1 MSAVHDLSATEQ
13 AALIK
18 SKDLSPLELMRHY
31 LERIDRHD
39 RRLGAFITLTPESA
53 LEAAGQAT
61 AQVLQADDPQELPP
75 LFGVPT
81 AIKDLH
87 LTAGVRTTLG
97 SAGLTGFV
105 PPVDAHAVALIK
117 AAGLI
122 SVGKTNVPEFGL
134 VCYTAND
141 LAPDARTPWDETR
154 SAAGSSG
161 GAAAA
166 VAGGLL
172 PVAHGSDGGG
182 SIRTPAAACGLIGFK
197 SSRGVMSTGPSLTWT
212 SYVSEGPLAR
222 TMADAATFL
231 EIITAPNPAD
241 PHNRPLPRG
250 SYLAALSR
258 PPEKLRIARTARPG
272 DGGPVHH
279 ECLAAWE
286 QASKTLADLGHEI
299 IDIDPPDGPVF
310 ATMTDQLLTLMG
322 VSAKVVTDTVIPAEL
337 RDRLTPLSK
346 WLVKNAEQV
355 SGVDVERAYRTHIAA
370 ASQILLAL
378 EPYDALL
385 TPTTTD
391 LPTPLDW
398 LKADGDPAE
407 SYRRIAAWSAFTP
420 AYNLSGQPAVSLPF
434 GQTPDDLPIGVQ
446 LVGRR
451 FEDDRLVALAAQ
463 LEQSTS
469 WRDRHPAIW
478 TEA

>member
-1 MSAVHDLSATEQ
+1 MSLIHDLTATEQ
-13 AALIK
+13 AELIK
-18 SKDLSPLELMRHY
+18 AKEISPLELMRHY

-39 RRLGAFITLTPESA
+39 RRLGAFITLTPETA
-53 LEAAGQAT
+53 LEAAERAT
-61 AQVLQADDPQELPP
+61 AQVQQAEDPRELPA

-97 SAGLTGFV
+97 SAGLSDFV
-105 PPVDAHAVALIK
+105 PNVDAHAVALIK

-134 VCYTAND
+134 ACYTAND
-141 LAPDARTPWDETR
+141 LAPDACTPWDETR

-172 PVAHGSDGGG
+172 PIAHGSDGGG
-182 SIRTPAAACGLIGFK
+182 SIRTPAATCGLIGFK
-197 SSRGVMSTGPSLTWT
+197 SSRGLMSTGPSLTWS

-222 TMADAATFL
+222 TMTDAANFL
-231 EIITAPNPAD
+231 EIITAPNPGD
-241 PHNRPLPRG
+241 PHSRPLPRG
-250 SYLAALSR
+250 SYLAALRR
-258 PPEKLRIARTARPG
+258 PPERLRIARTARPG
-272 DGGPVHH
+272 DGGPVNP
-279 ECLAAWE
+279 ECLAVWE
-286 QASKTLADLGHEI
+286 QASKALADLGHEI
-299 IDIDPPDGPVF
+299 IDIEPPDGPVF
-310 ATMTDQLLTLMG
+310 EAMTDQLLTLMG
-322 VSAKVVTDTVIPAEL
+322 ISAKVVTDALIPAEL
-337 RDRLTPLSK
+337 QDRLRPWTK
-346 WLVKNAEQV
+346 WLVKMGEQV
-355 SGVDVERAYRTHIAA
+355 SGAEVERAYRMHIAA

-398 LKADGDPAE
+398 LKADDDPAE

-420 AYNLSGQPAVSLPF
+420 AYNLSGQPAVSLPY
-434 GQTPDDLPIGVQ
+434 GQSVTGLPIGVQ

-463 LEQSTS
+463 LEQTTA
-469 WRDRHPAIW
+469 WQDRHPPIW
-478 TEA
+478 TED